1 MTFDI
6 LLNSQICFI
15 FINNR
20 LNQLFKWIINKIIF
34 RDIAEISIQQK
45 SHLHRQLFSTKT
57 QYTKLKEYFYKATK
71 ISEFCG

>member
-1 MTFDI
+1 MTFAI

-34 RDIAEISIQQK
+34 RDIAEI
-45 SHLHRQLFSTKT
+45 LP
-57 QYTKLKEYFYKATK
+57 E
-71 ISEFCG
+71 